1 MKRLWRDY
9 SLFWVML
16 LIFMVAITIE
26 SVLEYRHMST
36 EYQWHGEMLS
46 MSDFWLGFTR
56 ILAGRIAASVLVLI
70 IFTVSRAYFVY
81 KGSSVSKDGPE
92 ERKALLEAIQEDLAD
107 LRKERLEHPRGL
119 TRRPSTPS
127 ELN

>member
-1 MKRLWRDY
+1 VDPPAPPAADRQQQGSTMKRLWRDY

-16 LIFMVAITIE
+16 LIFVVALTIE
-26 SVLEYRHMST
+26 GVLEYRHMTT
-36 EYQWHGEMLS
+36 EYRWHGEALTRGT
-46 MSDFWLGFTR
+46 FWLSFVR

-92 ERKALLEAIQEDLAD
+92 ERTALLKAIHDDIAE
-107 LRKERLEHPRGL
+107 LRNQR
-119 TRRPSTPS
+119 
-127 ELN
+127 